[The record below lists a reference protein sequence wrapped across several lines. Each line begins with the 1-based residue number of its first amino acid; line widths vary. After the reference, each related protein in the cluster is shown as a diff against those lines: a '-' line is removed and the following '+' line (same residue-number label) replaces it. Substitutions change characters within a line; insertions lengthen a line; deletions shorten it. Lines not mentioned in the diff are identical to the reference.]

1 MRKLTAFLE
10 NFFAGLRVSELAPEG
25 IARETFPDS
34 ADAAVA
40 CRIGKNKF
48 GGYSIFIGDSVR
60 IGNYATRADARRV
73 AEKWN
78 FFVVE
83 KQL

>member
-1 MRKLTAFLE
+1 MDRLLTRLE
-10 NFFAGLRVSELAPEG
+10 NFFAGLRLTPLAPANES
-25 IARETFPDS
+25 FPD
-34 ADAAVA
+34 AVHAARPCAVA
-40 CRIGKNKF
+40 PNKIGGF
-48 GGYSIFIGDSVR
+48 SIYIGDSVR
-60 IGNYATRADARRV
+60 IGNYATRTDARRV

>member
-1 MRKLTAFLE
+1 MDKILTRLE
-10 NFFAGLRVSELAPEG
+10 NFFAGLRLTPLAPDGANEPS
-25 IARETFPDS
+25 T
-34 ADAAVA
+34 DAARSCAVA
-40 CRIGKNKF
+40 QNKTGGFSIYIGA
-48 GGYSIFIGDSVR
+48 SVR
-60 IGNYATRADARRV
+60 IGNYATRADACRV